1 MACNAV
7 HADDI
12 TISEESR
19 TDGMALVTQEDGAA
33 PFVIDAADAEV
44 VATAAQAVCGD
55 IETVTGVR
63 PAVLTSIPSAGTAVI
78 AGTIGQSSLIDGMVE
93 SGRLDVSGIK
103 GKWEAFGLQMVE
115 NPVDGLDKALVVFG
129 STPRGTAYA
138 LFEISRL
145 AGVSPFI
152 WWADVAPQK
161 RQALHVGG
169 DRTLVGEPSVKYRG
183 IFINDED
190 WGIWVWAK
198 DNFESG
204 HGNMG
209 PKTYAKVMELLL
221 RLRANTLWPA
231 MHHQTEAFWANK
243 DNLPVARKYDIMLG
257 SSHCEQM
264 LRDNLWE
271 WDRYGGHGNSD
282 FNYATNKAMVQ
293 KYWADRV
300 GESRGYD
307 AIYTLGMRG
316 VHDEGIN
323 GYPTTADKVRGLTEI
338 IAYQRQLLADSIGD
352 PTTIPQ
358 AFIPYKEVLDAY
370 NAGLKVPDDVTLLWV
385 DDNHGYIR
393 QLPTDAEQARSGGN
407 GIYYH
412 LSYLGTPA
420 SYLWLSSISPSLIS
434 YELTKGYRNG
444 MDTQWIINVGDI
456 KPAEAEL
463 EFCMEL
469 AWDIDRWTPENAWKF
484 TRYWM
489 AKTFGEQTADEL
501 AAIKEEY
508 YRLAASGKPEHIF
521 KVSYTME
528 EMDSRIAAYEELV
541 SRVENIRG
549 SVPAALQDAFYEMI
563 EYPVKAAYYM
573 NVKTFRAA
581 QSITWADA
589 GDREKAMACAA
600 EARAAYRQIDII
612 TRKYNNE
619 TAGGKWRGMMS
630 WKPNGGTQFNMP
642 ETATISSVS
651 KEHKTVAP
659 TPAEAVPATGFKASG
674 GNLTVMRGLGIS
686 GASLTVWP
694 MDMTAYGADR
704 LDSAPYAEYEIAVRR
719 GINTIEAR
727 CLPTFP
733 VNAAYDLRIAIS
745 VDGGE
750 AEIRSLKTT
759 AMEGKWN
766 KTSIQGYN
774 EGAVVYDSDSDKT
787 VTVRVWMLDP
797 GVVLSEIYST
807 PLEGDSDSL
816 TSQLLT
822 NPDFEYDHDGNLNP
836 EGETRRGVPYGWQAD
851 TSRLNG
857 ESWGINNDGGNY
869 HGNNLC
875 WFLSRPFPADFELSQ
890 TVSADKLEPGIYRV
904 TCRLWVEKAMLT
916 NCRLFANNNVQ
927 YFGKESDYTNVLT
940 PGENNTYAGYD
951 GGDANS
957 IVLRNMAV
965 YIEIKEGEDLK
976 IGIRT
981 GNRRNDGS
989 YASDNSGWF
998 KVDDF
1003 RIEKTDAFPDNSEED
1018 LTLTEKLITNYDFE
1032 LYDDNGTIRENT
1044 SGQTRRYTPYGWHM
1058 NGSFP
1063 GDSYGLN
1070 NDAANPHGTN
1080 ACWFQPHDDYM
1091 PDGFQL
1097 SQTIKAESLTP
1108 GRYLIQCKLW
1118 VEEGLLS
1125 NTRLFANDDVQYY
1138 GMDYDYRGCL
1148 TDGENNTF
1156 AGYIGGQSGNY
1167 VMQDMWVYTDISE
1180 GEDLTL
1186 GIRSGNY
1193 NPDGTPGTVFKNGWF
1208 KVDYFRINK
1217 VTTDGI
1223 TSPVATGT
1231 DCNAKGVYTI
1241 DGRRLSTSAD
1251 DMSSLPKGVYIV
1263 DGKKKAVR

>member
-63 PAVLTSIPSAGTAVI
+63 PAVLTSVPSAGTAVI

-198 DNFESG
+198 DNFESD

-243 DNLPVARKYDIMLG
+243 DNLPVARRYDIVLG

-619 TAGGKWRGMMS
+619 TAEGKWRGMMS

-766 KTSIQGYN
+766 RTSIQGYN

-797 GVVLSEIYST
+797 GVVLSEIHST

-890 TVSADKLEPGIYRV
+890 TVSADKLEPGIYKV

-981 GNRRNDGS
+981 GNRRNNGS

-1003 RIEKTDAFPDNSEED
+1003 RIEKTDAFPDTSEED

-1044 SGQTRRYTPYGWHM
+1044 SGQTRRYTPYGWHL

-1231 DCNAKGVYTI
+1231 DSNAKGVYTI

>member
-63 PAVLTSIPSAGTAVI
+63 PAVLTSVPSAGTAVI

-198 DNFESG
+198 DNFESD

-243 DNLPVARKYDIMLG
+243 DNLPVARRYDIVLG

-489 AKTFGEQTADEL
+489 
-501 AAIKEEY
+501 
-508 YRLAASGKPEHIF
+508 SMP
-521 KVSYTME
+521 
-528 EMDSRIAAYEELV
+528 
-541 SRVENIRG
+541 
-549 SVPAALQDAFYEMI
+549 
-563 EYPVKAAYYM
+563 
-573 NVKTFRAA
+573 FR
-581 QSITWADA
+581 
-589 GDREKAMACAA
+589 
-600 EARAAYRQIDII
+600 
-612 TRKYNNE
+612 
-619 TAGGKWRGMMS
+619 
-630 WKPNGGTQFNMP
+630 
-642 ETATISSVS
+642 
-651 KEHKTVAP
+651 
-659 TPAEAVPATGFKASG
+659 
-674 GNLTVMRGLGIS
+674 
-686 GASLTVWP
+686 
-694 MDMTAYGADR
+694 
-704 LDSAPYAEYEIAVRR
+704 
-719 GINTIEAR
+719 
-727 CLPTFP
+727 
-733 VNAAYDLRIAIS
+733 
-745 VDGGE
+745 
-750 AEIRSLKTT
+750 
-759 AMEGKWN
+759 
-766 KTSIQGYN
+766 
-774 EGAVVYDSDSDKT
+774 
-787 VTVRVWMLDP
+787 
-797 GVVLSEIYST
+797 
-807 PLEGDSDSL
+807 
-816 TSQLLT
+816 
-822 NPDFEYDHDGNLNP
+822 
-836 EGETRRGVPYGWQAD
+836 
-851 TSRLNG
+851 
-857 ESWGINNDGGNY
+857 
-869 HGNNLC
+869 
-875 WFLSRPFPADFELSQ
+875 
-890 TVSADKLEPGIYRV
+890 
-904 TCRLWVEKAMLT
+904 
-916 NCRLFANNNVQ
+916 
-927 YFGKESDYTNVLT
+927 
-940 PGENNTYAGYD
+940 
-951 GGDANS
+951 
-957 IVLRNMAV
+957 
-965 YIEIKEGEDLK
+965 
-976 IGIRT
+976 
-981 GNRRNDGS
+981 
-989 YASDNSGWF
+989 
-998 KVDDF
+998 
-1003 RIEKTDAFPDNSEED
+1003 
-1018 LTLTEKLITNYDFE
+1018 
-1032 LYDDNGTIRENT
+1032 
-1044 SGQTRRYTPYGWHM
+1044 
-1058 NGSFP
+1058 
-1063 GDSYGLN
+1063 
-1070 NDAANPHGTN
+1070 
-1080 ACWFQPHDDYM
+1080 
-1091 PDGFQL
+1091 
-1097 SQTIKAESLTP
+1097 
-1108 GRYLIQCKLW
+1108 
-1118 VEEGLLS
+1118 
-1125 NTRLFANDDVQYY
+1125 
-1138 GMDYDYRGCL
+1138 
-1148 TDGENNTF
+1148 
-1156 AGYIGGQSGNY
+1156 
-1167 VMQDMWVYTDISE
+1167 
-1180 GEDLTL
+1180 
-1186 GIRSGNY
+1186 
-1193 NPDGTPGTVFKNGWF
+1193 
-1208 KVDYFRINK
+1208 
-1217 VTTDGI
+1217 
-1223 TSPVATGT
+1223 
-1231 DCNAKGVYTI
+1231 
-1241 DGRRLSTSAD
+1241 
-1251 DMSSLPKGVYIV
+1251 
-1263 DGKKKAVR
+1263 